1 VPGVR
6 GEQRR
11 AATAGVGGRVQ
22 YGPNAHAHAADLTCA
37 NYVPVRRAA
46 RLLGSM
52 LGLEV
57 SVEFVAGAR
66 GKAAARLE
74 PFMARVRQ
82 LFTTGPWLPPA
93 IAPGAG

>member
-1 VPGVR
+1 
-6 GEQRR
+6 
-11 AATAGVGGRVQ
+11 
-22 YGPNAHAHAADLTCA
+22 
-37 NYVPVRRAA
+37 
-46 RLLGSM
+46 M

-57 SVEFVAGAR
+57 SVGFVAGAR